1 MIPEQT
7 TQHRPP
13 PEFVATVFI
22 IFLMAGGMALVD
34 TCWSGLAGVGTAQA
48 QETQTQQQAIE
59 NLDNLLDQYDQYEQ
73 GDLPADGPR
82 LVAAQAKITELEAE
96 LAALREA
103 HAALQATHAA
113 CSAGSP

>member
-1 MIPEQT
+1 MILPKRT

-13 PEFVATVFI
+13 PDFVATVFI
-22 IFLMAGGMALVD
+22 LSLMAGGMALVD

-48 QETQTQQQAIE
+48 QEQTQQQAIE
-59 NLDNLLDQYDQYEQ
+59 NLDNLLAQYEQYEQ
-73 GDLPADGPR
+73 GDLPADDPR